1 MKTTSFKKFKFED
14 LLLNNTRDY
23 QEKHSEL
30 IRSAPYIYQLLTSLL
45 DVTDLSVSNRSKI
58 FTSIGYFLVP
68 KDLYSEDEHGA
79 IGYIDDILLAIF
91 VIKEVE
97 TEIGFEQIERLYNQ
111 DLNNLD
117 ELLNSGIYDNAIKDY
132 DELFQEVLEFVGFY

>member
-23 QEKHSEL
+23 QNKHSEL

-45 DVTDLSVSNRSKI
+45 DVTDLSVANRSKI

>member
-14 LLLNNTRDY
+14 ILIENTKGY
-23 QEKHSEL
+23 EGKHKEL
-30 IRSAPYIYQLLTSLL
+30 INSAPHIYQLLTSLL
-45 DVTDLSVSNRSKI
+45 DHTDLSVVNRSKI
-58 FTSIGYFLVP
+58 FTAIGYFLVP

-97 TEIGFEQIERLYNQ
+97 TEIGFEHIDKFYNS
-111 DLNNLD
+111 DSDSLD
-117 ELLNSGIYDNAIKDY
+117 KIIRSSLFDDALEDY
-132 DELFQEVLEFVGFY
+132 GSLFQEVLEYVGFY